1 MTGFASPPQLKSIG
15 PTLCEIL
22 FILVDAATC
31 ISWSPKGK
39 QLAVGALS
47 GAIARVDQT
56 GKQTFLINPPPK
68 HQNMAGMYLRTL
80 SDRCASFVLEHFSE
94 YLC

>member
-1 MTGFASPPQLKSIG
+1 M
-15 PTLCEIL
+15 
-22 FILVDAATC
+22 LVDAATC

-47 GAIARVDQT
+47 GAIVRVDQT

-68 HQNMAGMYLRTL
+68 HQNMAGM
-80 SDRCASFVLEHFSE
+80 HFRNF
-94 YLC
+94 C